1 MFDEIKMWIF
11 NEISPLYKAVEKR
24 NIEMVKLLLS
34 SGKVDV
40 NIKKKGIWFWKFGFN
55 FKLKDKIKLF

>member
-1 MFDEIKMWIF
+1 MGFILIYFYKIINYF
-11 NEISPLYKAVEKR
+11 HTLPLCLAIEKR

-40 NIKKKGIWFWKFGFN
+40 NIKKKGI
-55 FKLKDKIKLF
+55 